1 MDLNNFFEIGG
12 SAPSR
17 RINHGLDPMY
27 QDKEYQMV
35 KKFTL
40 WTVLLVLSLFSVAC
54 AAQDTSNQEGDGTA
68 LPVVT
73 SEGSTATETSMT
85 PTGAVDEM
93 PTQDTGDNAVTPT
106 VSADEAATPGA
117 GGTAVIPQTGLGEA
131 GVPDDLDELIR
142 VVRTTGASVSLGE
155 AVQLETVSIPG
166 QTLLINGEE
175 LQVFTY
181 GSAEDLE
188 AQASQLADEQDPESE
203 PHFYKLGTM
212 LVRYAG
218 NDTLVRD
225 LLEDVLGAQAAGQ

>member
-1 MDLNNFFEIGG
+1 
-12 SAPSR
+12 
-17 RINHGLDPMY
+17 
-27 QDKEYQMV
+27 MV

-40 WTVLLVLSLFSVAC
+40 WTVLLVLSLFSAAC
-54 AAQDTSNQEGDGTA
+54 AAQDTTNQEGDGTA
-68 LPVVT
+68 VPVVT
-73 SEGSTATETSMT
+73 SDGSTATETSMT
-85 PTGAVDEM
+85 STSTVEEVP
-93 PTQDTGDNAVTPT
+93 PTQEAGDAGTTPT
-106 VSADEAATPGA
+106 VSAEGAVTPEA
-117 GGTAVIPQTGLGEA
+117 GGTALIPQTGLGEA
-131 GVPDDLDELIR
+131 GVPDNLDELIR
-142 VVRTTGASVSLGE
+142 VVRATGASVDLGE
-155 AVQLETVSIPG
+155 AVELETVSIPG

-175 LQVFTY
+175 VQVFTY

>member
-1 MDLNNFFEIGG
+1 MLSVF
-12 SAPSR
+12 SA
-17 RINHGLDPMY
+17 
-27 QDKEYQMV
+27 
-35 KKFTL
+35 
-40 WTVLLVLSLFSVAC
+40 AC
-54 AAQDTSNQEGDGTA
+54 AAQDTTNEEGDVTA

-73 SEGSTATETSMT
+73 SDGSTATETSLT
-85 PTGAVDEM
+85 PTGAVEEM
-93 PTQDTGDNAVTPT
+93 STQEAGASAATPT
-106 VSADEAATPGA
+106 VSADEAATPEM
-117 GGTAVIPQTGLGEA
+117 GGTVVIPQTGLGED
-131 GVPDDLDELIR
+131 GFPDDLDELIR
-142 VVRTTGASVSLGE
+142 VVRATGVSVSLGE
-155 AVQLETVSIPG
+155 AVELETVSIPG

-175 LQVFTY
+175 VQVFSY

>member
-1 MDLNNFFEIGG
+1 MDPPG
-12 SAPSR
+12 R
-17 RINHGLDPMY
+17 VNHGLDPVY

-40 WTVLLVLSLFSVAC
+40 WTVLLVLSLFSAAC
-54 AAQDTSNQEGDGTA
+54 AAQDTPDQEGEVTA

-73 SEGSTATETSMT
+73 SDGDTTTETAMT
-85 PTGAVDEM
+85 PTGALEEM
-93 PTQDTGDNAVTPT
+93 PTQEAADSAATPT

-117 GGTAVIPQTGLGEA
+117 GGTALIPQTGLGEA

-142 VVRTTGASVSLGE
+142 VVRATGASVSLGE
-155 AVQLETVSIPG
+155 SVQLETVPIEG

-175 LQVFTY
+175 VQVFSY
-181 GSAEDLE
+181 GSAEELE

-212 LVRYAG
+212 LVRYTG